1 MFDFILTNICSGYI
15 ISDIEHLFREHLFES
30 HYTCIQF
37 YFSVLSG
44 RSGRIFTKKERIT
57 MNRRSSRTTQRR
69 KMLKRAKR
77 AKRLFTGF
85 ICALIICVSGSAFLV
100 SAQGL
105 SDHDTHRAYQIMT
118 RIHIIKALRSV
129 KATRCGISP
138 NRQSRRTADR
148 PLNTFRSLKT

>member
-105 SDHDTHRAYQIMT
+105 SDHDT
-118 RIHIIKALRSV
+118 RSV
-129 KATRCGISP
+129 KATRYGISP
-138 NRQSRRTADR
+138 NRQSRRTSDR